1 MPADAVPGQTAGVM
15 MNATELET
23 GHMLVVT
30 VPVPAR
36 EAAELTVTWDGAV
49 AGPGGFVH
57 EMVLPQGADP
67 ERLHAGLF
75 HGILELRAPRS
86 ESPRSIDSCRV
97 RVSDLD

>member
-1 MPADAVPGQTAGVM
+1 M

-49 AGPGGFVH
+49 IRVAGPGGFVH
-57 EMVLPQGADP
+57 EMALPQGADP